1 MKALGKNKTKVV
13 LVQLGSPKSPAV
25 SDVRRYL
32 KEFLGDPRV
41 VDINPFVWKLI
52 LNLFVLPFRP
62 KRSARAYGRLWD
74 GKEFPLIKYTKSFT
88 AKVHDSFSRK
98 NEIEAEPA
106 FLLSE
111 PRIEEVWNRWEEDV
125 KQGKEA
131 ATKLLAIALFPQYSE
146 STVAS
151 GMDVFAKVLSKKTLI
166 PHFEFMTDFHTSKC
180 FIDNSVRMIDEHLK
194 KWKAEG
200 KASDKLVISFH
211 GIPKRRVIY
220 KNDPY
225 FKHCFETFWLLKNR
239 IKEIESANIEMTFQ
253 SRFGSEEWLTPYTDE
268 RSKELVESGAKRIAF
283 YCPSFVADCLETT
296 DEIGHELAE
305 ELHEIGGEV
314 QLVPCLNDDD
324 QWCRDFA
331 QFVENHNF
339 ATAQERN
346 NDFYVLNKED
356 YKFMP
361 EQTVKS
367 PPLSDHAKGSLKIV
381 FLTLFLDLVGF
392 SIIFPLF
399 PALADHYLK
408 VDRDNTFLKLI
419 FDTIQTWTSAGE
431 TSFNSLVLFGGV
443 LGALYSLLQFIAAPI
458 WGVVSD
464 RIGRK
469 PVLMISILGLAISYG
484 FWFFAGSFTIL
495 ILGRIIGGIM
505 GGNISTATAVV
516 ADVTEKSN
524 RSKGMAIIGV
534 AFALG
539 FIIGPAMGGI
549 FSQVR
554 LDLMYPELVQYGL
567 NPFSTPALV
576 AGLLSLFNLINLT
589 MKFKETLPE
598 EKRGKS
604 ESDRSINPLVLFRPL
619 PYKGV
624 NLTNFG
630 HFFFLAAFSGME
642 FTLTFLAAERL
653 NFSPMQNAYM
663 FIYIGFIIAMVQGGY
678 VRRKAHTIGEK
689 RMALQGLVF
698 VIPGLLSIAYAQS
711 TFLLY
716 VGLFF
721 LAVGSSMAI
730 PTLTSLVSL
739 YTPPEY
745 QGKSVGIFRSLG
757 ALARVVGPLVAAVVY
772 WRYGASSPYLIGSVF
787 LIIPILMI
795 SRLPKVE

>member
-41 VDINPFVWKLI
+41 VDINPLVWKLI

-111 PRIEEVWNRWEEDV
+111 PRIEEVWNLWEEDV

-131 ATKLLAIALFPQYSE
+131 ATKLLVIALFPQYSE

-151 GMDVFAKVLSKKTLI
+151 GMDVFAKVLSEKTLI

-180 FIDNSVRMIDEHLK
+180 YINNSVRMIDEHLK
-194 KWKAEG
+194 RWKDEG
-200 KASDKLVISFH
+200 KASDKLLISFH

-239 IKEIESANIEMTFQ
+239 IKEIESTNIEMTFQ

-268 RSKELVESGAKRIAF
+268 RSKELVKSGAKRIAY

-339 ATAQERN
+339 GSIEERN

-367 PPLSDHAKGSLKIV
+367 PPLSDHAKSSLKIV

-419 FDTIQTWTSAGE
+419 FDSIQTWTAAGE

-443 LGALYSLLQFIAAPI
+443 LGALYSLLQFIAAPL
-458 WGVVSD
+458 WGVLSD

-469 PVLMISILGLAISYG
+469 PVLMISIFGLAISYG
-484 FWFFAGSFTIL
+484 FWFFAGSFTVL
-495 ILGRIIGGIM
+495 IIGRIIGGVM

-549 FSQVR
+549 FSHVR
-554 LDLMYPELVQYGL
+554 LDLIYPELVQYGL
-567 NPFSTPALV
+567 NPFSAPALV

-589 MKFKETLPE
+589 VKFKETLPE

-630 HFFFLAAFSGME
+630 HFFFLATFSGME

-653 NFSPMQNAYM
+653 NFTPMQNAYM

-678 VRRKAHTIGEK
+678 VRRKAHAIGEK

-711 TFLLY
+711 IFLLY

-721 LAVGSSMAI
+721 LSVGSSMAI

-757 ALARVVGPLVAAVVY
+757 ALARVVGPLVAAVIY